1 MEEAVKPTNL
11 PQRCL
16 ARSMELDTEVG
27 QLSDRADAVAQEFE
41 TARKKLN
48 NQIATQRHEYP
59 AVKQE
64 FDRLSP
70 IVPE

>member
-1 MEEAVKPTNL
+1 
-11 PQRCL
+11 
-16 ARSMELDTEVG
+16 MELDTEVG